1 MLVAFVDIEGSLK
14 MKNTDLFIN
23 DENPVF
29 DHLNYQ
35 DQIDLLQKKIIEQNR
50 KNVEINSNM
59 SVQDYKALI
68 DTLYFK

>member
-1 MLVAFVDIEGSLK
+1 ME
-14 MKNTDLFIN
+14 NTNRYIN

-29 DHLNYQ
+29 DYLAYQ
-35 DQIDLLQKKIIEQNR
+35 DQVDLLQKKIIEQNR